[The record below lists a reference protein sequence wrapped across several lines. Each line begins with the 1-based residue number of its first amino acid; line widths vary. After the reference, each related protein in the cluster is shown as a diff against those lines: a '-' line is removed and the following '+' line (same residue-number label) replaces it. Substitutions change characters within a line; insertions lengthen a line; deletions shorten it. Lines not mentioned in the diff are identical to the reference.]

1 MNMWGN
7 RSIAVASGMVVI
19 VSSGLAVQG
28 SGGTKITLD
37 DALQMARK
45 NNGTIQAARLDVKSA
60 RERLL
65 VTYASFFPTI
75 TPSFIYNDTR
85 REIADN
91 QFGNQRLAFV
101 QNSTQVQANYTIID
115 SGARSYNYTASRKQ
129 WRAQEFQA
137 LQTIRQTLFSVHQS
151 FLETLRAQELQ
162 KVADSQVERARTV
175 LAQTE
180 ARVEVGDAA
189 KRDILQAKAD
199 ELNAK
204 VSAIT
209 AKNRIAT
216 NLATLKAAIGWADS
230 ETNPALDMP
239 TNPEPMT
246 MRGDLATVMAKALKE
261 RPDLNAQRQ
270 RVGQQE
276 ETMRLAETEVGIVYS
291 LSFNYSLQVT
301 PESLANQT
309 LAFNARYPL
318 FDGGRVKAQLRER
331 RASWKSAQESLA
343 QSERDAKAE
352 VEQAFVTFEQNKSR
366 MEAAKLAVSAARLN
380 YDAAVESQKLGAS
393 NLIDVL
399 TAQVSLVTSET
410 NYIEALYDTLIS
422 ELRLKLATG
431 QPIPGE

>member
-1 MNMWGN
+1 MNMWGI
-7 RSIAVASGMVVI
+7 RSFAIAAGMVVI
-19 VSSGLAVQG
+19 VSSGMAMQG
-28 SGGTKITLD
+28 AGGSKITLD

-45 NNGTIQAARLDVKSA
+45 NNGTIQAARLDVKAA

-101 QNSTQVQANYTIID
+101 QNSTQVQANYTIFD
-115 SGARSYNYTASRKQ
+115 SGARAYNYSASRKQ

-151 FLETLRAQELQ
+151 YLETLRAQELQ
-162 KVADSQVERARTV
+162 RVADTQVERARTV

-180 ARVEVGDAA
+180 ARVAVGDAA

-216 NLATLKAAIGWADS
+216 NLANLKAAIGWNDTES
-230 ETNPALDMP
+230 NPALGQLD
-239 TNPEPMT
+239 NPQPMAS
-246 MRGDLATVMAKALKE
+246 RGDLNTVLAKALQE

-276 ETMRLAETEVGIVYS
+276 ETMRIAETERGIVYS
-291 LSFNYSLQVT
+291 LSFNYSFQIT
-301 PESLANQT
+301 PDNLANQT

-318 FDGGRVKAQLRER
+318 FDGGRVKAQLNER
-331 RASWKSAQESLA
+331 RAAFNSAKESLA
-343 QSERDAKAE
+343 QAERDAKAE
-352 VEQAFVTFEQNKSR
+352 VEQAYVTFDQNKSR
-366 MEAAKLAVSAARLN
+366 MDAAKLAVDAARLN

>member
-7 RSIAVASGMVVI
+7 RSFAIAAGMVVI
-19 VSSGLAVQG
+19 VSSGMAMQG
-28 SGGTKITLD
+28 AGGSKITLD
-37 DALQMARK
+37 EALQMARK
-45 NNGTIQAARLDVKSA
+45 NNGTIQAARLDVKAA

-65 VTYASFFPTI
+65 VSYASFFPTI

-101 QNSTQVQANYTIID
+101 QNSTQVQANYTIFD

-151 FLETLRAQELQ
+151 YLETLRAQELQ
-162 KVADSQVERARTV
+162 RVADTQVERARTV

-180 ARVEVGDAA
+180 ARVAVGDAA

-216 NLATLKAAIGWADS
+216 NLANLKAAIGWSDTES
-230 ETNPALDMP
+230 NPSLGQLE
-239 TNPEPMT
+239 NPQPMAS
-246 MRGDLATVMAKALKE
+246 RGDLNTVLTKALQQ

-276 ETMRLAETEVGIVYS
+276 ETMRIAETERGIVYS
-291 LSFNYSLQVT
+291 LSFNYSFQFT
-301 PESLANQT
+301 PDNLANQT

-318 FDGGRVKAQLRER
+318 FDGGRVKAQLNER
-331 RASWKSAQESLA
+331 RAAFNSAKESLA
-343 QSERDAKAE
+343 QAERDAKAE
-352 VEQAFVTFEQNKSR
+352 VEQAYVTFEQNKSR
-366 MEAAKLAVSAARLN
+366 MDAAKLAVDAARLN